1 MSGFFIRFFKM
12 RHILFFY
19 LIFILFSCS
28 SDSINWTTPT
38 SLDQDFMNQINK
50 RRSDLSL
57 KELEFNPVF
66 FEQAKRFASRLADN
80 PGMREQ
86 LTQEEEQNG
95 YHTKI
100 IIAQTGANNVNGC
113 TGFSAAVNLDPTTG
127 VVETMLRTSCRSVIE
142 SRNSNTIGAAVFQNS
157 NTGDYFYV
165 TFIGR
170 ITQ

>member
-1 MSGFFIRFFKM
+1 MKQLI
-12 RHILFFY
+12 FFY
-19 LIFILFSCS
+19 LIFILLSCS

-38 SLDQDFMNQINK
+38 SLDQDFMNQLNK
-50 RRSDLSL
+50 RRTEISL

-66 FEQAKRFASRLADN
+66 FEQAKRFASLLADN

-86 LTQEEEQNG
+86 LTQEEEENG
-95 YHTKI
+95 NYSKV

-113 TGFSAAVNLDPTTG
+113 TGYSAAINLDPTTG
-127 VVETMLRTSCRSVIE
+127 VVDAMLRTSCRSIIE
-142 SRNSNTIGAAVFQNS
+142 SRNSNTFGAAVFQNS

-170 ITQ
+170 ITK